1 MNFEE
6 KFKLDID
13 NLKNDL
19 AIEDMF
25 ITDADIYMLRKYSNK
40 ELTMNEIIDNI
51 IKGDL

>member
-1 MNFEE
+1 MEFEE

-19 AIEDMF
+19 AIEDMLV
-25 ITDADIYMLRKYSNK
+25 TDADISMLRKYSNK